1 MPEEKRMTTRL
12 KELFERPEIFV
23 LAGGMNAMGAKMAEV
38 AGYEAF
44 YMSGG
49 NTSAQI
55 MGLTEGGTS
64 MRDMVDNAR
73 RIVNTINIPVF
84 CDMDTGY
91 GDAIQVYDTV
101 KEYIRAGIAGAHLED
116 QTYPPKSGPR
126 RRCVSIEEMVG
137 KLRAAM
143 DAKLEFDPDFVI
155 VARCDFGGV
164 PGATFEGVM
173 ERCLA
178 YKSQANCRRHLPRCP
193 VVGGK
198 RGGHPSNSRAGT
210 AAVHPRQPDPP
221 HFGRTA
227 GSRGRRCLVS
237 GPDHHGRPPGVLG
250 LPARLP
256 GPGHR
261 SHRRVPVKR
270 RPKPVGRGQQR
281 RHTRGP
287 AHSGNGGQVPAL
299 EAPDWRYRRRQ
310 GLPEKRVPRLFSIED
325 YVGWPAS
332 PPALRPAQSVA
343 GPATA

>member
-1 MPEEKRMTTRL
+1 MPDSKRMTTRL

-49 NTSAQI
+49 NTSAQL
-55 MGLTEGGTS
+55 MGQTEGGAS

-73 RIVNTINIPVF
+73 RIVNTVDIPVF

-178 YKSQANCRRHLPRCP
+178 YKSQSNADVICPAVQSWEENVEAIRRIPGPVLPLFTHGSQTHP
-193 VVGGK
+193 TLQELQDAGASAAWYPALTTMAGLQASWDFLHDFQE
-198 RGGHPSNSRAGT
+198 RGTEAIDEFLAT
-210 AAVHPRQPDPP
+210 AAH
-221 HFGRTA
+221 
-227 GSRGRRCLVS
+227 SRW
-237 GPDHHGRPPGVLG
+237 GVASNGNILG
-250 LPARLP
+250 AQRIREMEDKYLP
-256 GPGHR
+256 
-261 SHRRVPVKR
+261 
-270 RPKPVGRGQQR
+270 
-281 RHTRGP
+281 
-287 AHSGNGGQVPAL
+287 
-299 EAPDWRYRRRQ
+299 
-310 GLPEKRVPRLFSIED
+310 
-325 YVGWPAS
+325 
-332 PPALRPAQSVA
+332 
-343 GPATA
+343 